1 MSSAAATKGVLTG
14 RKVLVIVLAFFG
26 IIIAVNATMSV
37 LAVETLSG
45 TEVDNPY
52 NAGLADRTEIAAA
65 QRQDDRHWQVSAAA
79 KRDAAGNV
87 NVSIVARDAQGVPL
101 KGLQVNVQLQR
112 PVDKRFDRDAT
123 LVEQAPGTYGVHFAE
138 IAAGQWDLVIEADRE
153 GAAMFRS
160 RSRIVLN

>member
-1 MSSAAATKGVLTG
+1 MNPATAAKGVLTG
-14 RKVLVIVLAFFG
+14 RKVLAIVLTFFG
-26 IIIAVNATMSV
+26 IIIAVNATMTV

-45 TEVDNPY
+45 TEVPSAY
-52 NAGLADRTEIAAA
+52 NASLAYQNEIAAA

-87 NVSIVARDAQGVPL
+87 SVNIVARDAQGAPL
-101 KGLQVNVQLQR
+101 KGLQMDVSLQR
-112 PVDKRFDRDAT
+112 PVDKRFDRDAA
-123 LVEQAPGTYGVHFAE
+123 LVEQAPGTYAVRLTD
-138 IAAGQWDLVIEADRE
+138 IAAGQWDLVIEADRD